1 MNYFC
6 SAFRVW
12 NALCLADVAE
22 LVDALDLGSSIFDV
36 GVRFPPSVQERN
48 SERFSSLFLSLRPLP
63 NGCTCVLFHVYYR
76 AGGGGTEGGG
86 VEALDGG
93 GAYAV
98 AA

>member
-12 NALCLADVAE
+12 DALSVADVAE

-36 GVRFPPSVQERN
+36 GVRFPPSVLKRI
-48 SERFSSLFLSLRPLP
+48 SERFSSLFMPSA
-63 NGCTCVLFHVYYR
+63 LFNCNYW
-76 AGGGGTEGGG
+76 AGGGGAEGGG